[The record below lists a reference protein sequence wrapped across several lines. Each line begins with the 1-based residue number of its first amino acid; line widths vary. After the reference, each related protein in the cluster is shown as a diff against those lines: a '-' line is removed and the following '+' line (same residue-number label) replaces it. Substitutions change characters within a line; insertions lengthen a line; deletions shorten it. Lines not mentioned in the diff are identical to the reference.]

1 MNKVVVQI
9 KRFFS
14 RLIVI
19 FQRLFSILET
29 PLRKIFGHKLAI
41 PLLVLTAV
49 IVQNIISTPNFFDIS
64 IKNGLLSG
72 YIPSIMDEA
81 GELLIITLGM
91 TLVIAV
97 SGGVDL
103 SVGPIM
109 AIAASFCGL
118 LLNGSEYRT
127 DVFQNPYILALFIGL
142 LAGVLC
148 GAFNGIMVSYLKI
161 QPMIATLILFTA
173 GRSIAKLITH
183 GQTIY
188 IMNPVYKYLG
198 VQIPG
203 VPIRTTILI
212 SLLFVILVTLLVKLT
227 SLGLYVQSVGING
240 SAARLVGLNSNA
252 VKFMAFVICGL
263 LAGVAGLVGSSGV
276 GSVNSGELGM
286 SIEMDA
292 ILAVAL
298 GGNSLSGGKFSI
310 AGSVIGAYTIQAITT
325 TLYAMNVRPD
335 QLNVFKALIIVV
347 IIVASSE
354 IFKERIKRLIRR
366 ILSSIPKSSKKT
378 TVVGGCSDEN

>member
-1 MNKVVVQI
+1 MK
-9 KRFFS
+9 
-14 RLIVI
+14 
-19 FQRLFSILET
+19 
-29 PLRKIFGHKLAI
+29 KIFSNRLAI
-41 PLLVLTAV
+41 PLLVLLVV
-49 IVQNIISTPNFFDIS
+49 IVQNVITTPNFFDIK
-64 IKNGLLSG
+64 ITNGLISG
-72 YIPSIMDEA
+72 YIPNIMDEA
-81 GELLIITLGM
+81 GELIIITLGM

-127 DVFQNPYILALFIGL
+127 SVFHSPYLLAVVVGL
-142 LAGVLC
+142 LGGALC
-148 GAFNGIMVSYLKI
+148 GAFNGFMVSRLKI

-173 GRSIAKLITH
+173 GRSIAKQITH

-188 IMNPVYKYLG
+188 IMNPVYKWLG

-203 VPIRTTILI
+203 VPIRTTILVSMAFI
-212 SLLFVILVTLLVKLT
+212 ILVVLIVKLT
-227 SLGLYVQSVGING
+227 SLGLYTQSVGING
-240 SAARLVGLNSNA
+240 SAARLVGLNSR
-252 VKFMAFVICGL
+252 VIKFMVFVICGF
-263 LAGVAGLVGSSGV
+263 LAGAAGLVGSSSV

-298 GGNSLSGGKFSI
+298 GGNSLGGGKFSI

-335 QLNVFKALIIVV
+335 QLNVFKAMIIII
-347 IIVASSE
+347 IIVASSDV
-354 IFKERIKRLIRR
+354 FKEKIRR
-366 ILSSIPKSSKKT
+366 LFRNLNFRNIT
-378 TVVGGCSDEN
+378 FGGVSDER

>member
-1 MNKVVVQI
+1 MNKVTGELRPLSLEPKSWI
-9 KRFFS
+9 R
-14 RLIVI
+14 RLLSN
-19 FQRLFSILET
+19 RLT
-29 PLRKIFGHKLAI
+29 I
-41 PLLVLTAV
+41 PLLVLLV
-49 IVQNIISTPNFFDIS
+49 VMVQNVITTPNFFEIS
-64 IKNGLLSG
+64 INNGLISG
-72 YIPSIMDEA
+72 YIPNIMDEA
-81 GELLIITLGM
+81 GELIIITLGM

-127 DVFQNPYILALFIGL
+127 AVFHNPYFLAIFVGLIGG
-142 LAGVLC
+142 ALC
-148 GAFNGIMVSYLKI
+148 GAFNGFLVARLKI

-173 GRSIAKLITH
+173 GRSIAKQITH

-188 IMNPVYKYLG
+188 IMNPVYKWLG

-203 VPIRTTILI
+203 IPIRTTILVSI
-212 SLLFVILVTLLVKLT
+212 AFIILVVLIIKLT

-240 SAARLVGLNSNA
+240 SAARLVGLNSR
-252 VKFMAFVICGL
+252 VIKFMAFVICGI
-263 LAGVAGLVGSSGV
+263 LAGAAGLVGSSSV

-298 GGNSLSGGKFSI
+298 GGNSLGGGKFSI

-325 TLYAMNVRPD
+325 TLYAMNIRAD
-335 QLNVFKALIIVV
+335 QLNVFKAIIIIV
-347 IIVASSE
+347 IIVASSDV
-354 IFKERIKRLIRR
+354 FKEKIKRFFR
-366 ILSSIPKSSKKT
+366 SISRKS
-378 TVVGGCSDEN
+378 VPVGGLSDERQ

>member
-1 MNKVVVQI
+1 MLSQSAGK
-9 KRFFS
+9 KFFKS
-14 RLIVI
+14 PLIFSLIV
-19 FQRLFSILET
+19 
-29 PLRKIFGHKLAI
+29 
-41 PLLVLTAV
+41 LLIVV
-49 IVQNIISTPNFFDIS
+49 VQNIITTPDFFEMS
-64 IKNGLLSG
+64 ITNGILTG
-72 YIPSIMDEA
+72 YIPSILDEA
-81 GELLIITLGM
+81 GELIIVTMGM
-91 TLVIAV
+91 TLVIAA

-127 DVFQNPYILALFIGL
+127 DVYHSPYFLAIIAGL
-142 LAGVLC
+142 VGAAFCGV
-148 GAFNGIMVSYLKI
+148 FNGFLVSKLKI

-173 GRSIAKLITH
+173 GRSIAKQITH

-188 IMNPVYKYLG
+188 IMNPSYKWLG

-203 VPIRTTILI
+203 IPIRTTILVSI
-212 SLLFVILVTLLVKLT
+212 AVILLVVLIVKLT

-240 SAARLVGLNSNA
+240 SAARLVGLNSGA
-252 VKFMAFVICGL
+252 IKFMAFVICAV
-263 LAGVAGLVGSSGV
+263 LAGIAGLVGSSSV
-276 GSVNSGELGM
+276 GSVNSGELGL

-298 GGNSLSGGKFSI
+298 GGNNLGGGKFSI

-325 TLYAMNVRPD
+325 TLYAMNIRAD
-335 QLNVFKALIIVV
+335 QLNVFKAIIIIV

-354 IFKERIKRLIRR
+354 VFKETIRR
-366 ILSSIPKSSKKT
+366 IFRFLKEAIRRIYRFLTKKR
-378 TVVGGCSDEN
+378 VSVGGQSDERQ